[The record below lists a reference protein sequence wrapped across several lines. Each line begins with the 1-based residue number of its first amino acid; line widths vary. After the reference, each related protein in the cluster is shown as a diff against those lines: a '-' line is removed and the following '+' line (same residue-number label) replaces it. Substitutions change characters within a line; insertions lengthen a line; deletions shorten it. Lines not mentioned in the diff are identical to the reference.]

1 MPTWQEVTGLF
12 PPLSPSCPGLRQQ
25 LTPTAG
31 NDDSPGAHRR
41 HWCWPHR
48 TRPHGE
54 PRLHVCL
61 ACFAVCFFR
70 RSGCSSIHTSVREA
84 KVLAICDV
92 NEAAAKEL
100 AETFHIPKYCS
111 DPDEIFSD
119 PNIHAVFIC
128 TPNVLHCEQVIRAA
142 GFGKHI
148 FCEKPLG
155 VNLQE
160 VRILYE
166 LYVFYSSFV
175 MIPIDSACDPG
186 CQRCRC
192 QAANRIPAPL

>member
-1 MPTWQEVTGLF
+1 M
-12 PPLSPSCPGLRQQ
+12 
-25 LTPTAG
+25 
-31 NDDSPGAHRR
+31 
-41 HWCWPHR
+41 
-48 TRPHGE
+48 
-54 PRLHVCL
+54 
-61 ACFAVCFFR
+61 
-70 RSGCSSIHTSVREA
+70 
-84 KVLAICDV
+84 LAICDV

-100 AETFHIPKYCS
+100 ADTFHVPKYCS

-160 VRILYE
+160 VWL
-166 LYVFYSSFV
+166 FPHK
-175 MIPIDSACDPG
+175 M
-186 CQRCRC
+186 
-192 QAANRIPAPL
+192 